1 MYLIAVLGF
10 DERHVIRSLLRLGF
24 KNVDVIY
31 LVVPSGRIT
40 KQTEEAIKRITEVAK
55 LANVSDVKVFEV
67 DPLGFGSAVAKLR
80 KLMIDLCSGG
90 KDLVISLGG
99 GMRVLIVETLV
110 ASLLVPKELSSHI
123 LIVVDLE
130 SGEGYIE
137 VNISNILTIS
147 ELKSDELQVLKY
159 LLTKAPAGPTEI
171 SKTLGIPKTTVWKI
185 LKKLHA
191 KGLVTKQ
198 YREYKAGDTGERLKE
213 LLIELLR

>member
-40 KQTEEAIKRITEVAK
+40 RQTEEAIKRITEVAK

-80 KLMIDLCSGG
+80 KLIMDLCSGG

-99 GMRVLIVETLV
+99 GMRVLIVETLI

-137 VNISNILTIS
+137 VNISNILAIS
-147 ELKSDELQVLKY
+147 ELKLDELQVLKY

-191 KGLVTKQ
+191 KELVTKQ
-198 YREYKAGDTGERLKE
+198 YREYKASDAGERLKE

>member
-80 KLMIDLCSGG
+80 KLIMDLCSGG

-147 ELKSDELQVLKY
+147 ELKLDELQVLKY

-185 LKKLHA
+185 LKKLHT
-191 KGLVTKQ
+191 KELVTKQ
-198 YREYKAGDTGERLKE
+198 YREYKASDAGERLKE

>member
-80 KLMIDLCSGG
+80 KLIMDLCSGG

-147 ELKSDELQVLKY
+147 ELKLDELQVLKY

-185 LKKLHA
+185 LKKLHT
-191 KGLVTKQ
+191 KELVTKQ
-198 YREYKAGDTGERLKE
+198 YREDKASDAGERLKE

>member
-123 LIVVDLE
+123 LVVVDLE

-198 YREYKAGDTGERLKE
+198 YREYKASDTGERLKE

>member
-10 DERHVIRSLLRLGF
+10 DERYVIRSLLRLGF

-80 KLMIDLCSGG
+80 KLIMDLCSGG

-137 VNISNILTIS
+137 VNISNILAIS
-147 ELKSDELQVLKY
+147 ELKLDELQVLKY

-171 SKTLGIPKTTVWKI
+171 SKILGIPKTTVWKI

-198 YREYKAGDTGERLKE
+198 YREYKASDTGERLKE

>member
-80 KLMIDLCSGG
+80 KLIIDLCSGG

-123 LIVVDLE
+123 LVVVDLE

-137 VNISNILTIS
+137 VNISSILTIS
-147 ELKSDELQVLKY
+147 ELKLDELQVLKY

-191 KGLVTKQ
+191 KELVTKQ
-198 YREYKAGDTGERLKE
+198 YREYKASDTGGRLKE
-213 LLIELLR
+213 LLMELLR

>member
-55 LANVSDVKVFEV
+55 LANVFDVKVFEV

-80 KLMIDLCSGG
+80 KLIMDLCSGG

-147 ELKSDELQVLKY
+147 ELKLDELQVLKY

-185 LKKLHA
+185 LKKLHT
-191 KGLVTKQ
+191 KELVTKQ
-198 YREYKAGDTGERLKE
+198 YREYKASDAGERLKE

>member
-171 SKTLGIPKTTVWKI
+171 SKILGIPKTTVWKI

-198 YREYKAGDTGERLKE
+198 YREYKASDTGERLKE